1 MVANTLKLDQSLIIG
16 KGRDRLCFRHPQDP
30 DFCIKIAQRR
40 DEKQT
45 RREKEYFLYLLKKGK
60 DLRYI
65 APYMG
70 SVRTSY
76 GEGAL
81 FPMIH
86 DDNGQVS
93 PTLTEAI
100 KSGLYKQ
107 DLIFH
112 KLDNLKKYL
121 IDNGICARDVSPN
134 NILCRRRGE
143 QVDFILVD
151 GVTSPNFN
159 PLTIR
164 LPALIR
170 RTVEKSWVSLK
181 RKVENLTNEFDVRYF
196 PEAR

>member
-1 MVANTLKLDQSLIIG
+1 MTVNTLKLDPSLLIG
-16 KGRDRLCFRHPQDP
+16 RGRDRLCFRHPQDP
-30 DFCIKIAQRR
+30 DFCIKVAQRS

-45 RREKEYFLYLLKKGK
+45 RREKDYFLYLLKKGK
-60 DLRYI
+60 DLRYV

-93 PTLTEAI
+93 LTLTESI
-100 KSGLYKQ
+100 QSGLYEQ
-107 DLIFH
+107 DFICR
-112 KLDNLKKYL
+112 KLDHLKEYL
-121 IDNGICARDVSPN
+121 IENGICARDVSPN

-143 QVDFILVD
+143 QIDFILVD
-151 GVTSPNFN
+151 GVSNPNFN

-164 LPALIR
+164 LPTLIR
-170 RTVEKSWVSLK
+170 RTVEKSWISLK
-181 RKVENLTNEFDVRYF
+181 MKVKHLMNEFDAQNF
-196 PEAR
+196 LQPQ

>member
-1 MVANTLKLDQSLIIG
+1 MNTLQLDQSLMIG
-16 KGRDRLCFRHPQDP
+16 KGRDRICFRHPDDP
-30 DFCIKIAQRR
+30 DFCIKVAQRS

-45 RREKEYFLYLLKKGK
+45 RREKDYFLYLLKKGK

-81 FPMIH
+81 FPMIQ

-100 KSGLYKQ
+100 QSGLYDH
-107 DLIFH
+107 DLVCR
-112 KLDNLKKYL
+112 KLDTLKEYL
-121 IDNGICARDVSPN
+121 IENGICARDVSPN
-134 NILCRRRGE
+134 NILCRRRGG

-151 GVTSPNFN
+151 GVSNPNLN

-164 LPALIR
+164 MPALTR
-170 RTVEKSWVSLK
+170 RALEKSWTSL
-181 RKVENLTNEFDVRYF
+181 RTKVARLMSEFNTTYMLQA
-196 PEAR
+196 P